1 MAGLKCFPE
10 KVILIAGGYDKHI
23 PFDELGPAITNHV
36 KRLILTGDTSPKIR
50 AAVEAAPDYSERL
63 LVIEEFHDFRD
74 AVEAA
79 HKAAKAGDVVLLS
92 PACAS
97 FDKFKNF
104 MERGNTFK
112 QIVQELEN

>member
-23 PFDELGPAITNHV
+23 PFDDLGPAIIDHV
-36 KRLILTGDTSPKIR
+36 KLLILTGDTSAKIR
-50 AAVEAAPDYSERL
+50 AAVKNAPEYK
-63 LVIEEFHDFRD
+63 EETPTIQEYHDFRD
-74 AVEAA
+74 AVLAA
-79 HKAAKAGDVVLLS
+79 HRAAESGDVVILS

-104 MERGNTFK
+104 MERGETFK
-112 QIVQELEN
+112 KIVRELDP